1 MCGPLPMIG
10 YQLPKAVVWRI
21 IRRITGLGINIDK
34 QPKELREKKYFCEI
48 KVLKHNDYKWMNR
61 CEV

>member
-1 MCGPLPMIG
+1 MWPITYDRLPSAEG
-10 YQLPKAVVWRI
+10 LFEESK
-21 IRRITGLGINIDK
+21 RRLTGLGINIDK
-34 QPKELREKKYFCEI
+34 QQKELREKKYFCEI